1 MKRLVLN
8 KPIMP
13 CLQGFSEIDIAWKSL
28 QLDVKEYTKAGALRG
43 YVIAGVDEIM
53 QTLDD
58 SALSLQSMGAS
69 RFAAPF
75 IEEIHKLEKCLSQ
88 VSEVLEA

>member
-1 MKRLVLN
+1 
-8 KPIMP
+8 
-13 CLQGFSEIDIAWKSL
+13 
-28 QLDVKEYTKAGALRG
+28 
-43 YVIAGVDEIM
+43 M

-75 IEEIHKLEKCLSQ
+75 IEEIQKLEKCLSQ
-88 VSEVLEA
+88 VSEVLEAWTLVQRKWLYLEGVFVGGDIRSQLPREAEKFDKLNTLFKKVRF